1 MGNIYCICGK
11 SSTGKDTV
19 YKRLLADESLKLDQL
34 VTYTTRPIREGEV
47 NGREYYFV
55 DEVEA
60 GRLYEEGKIVE
71 SRAYNTVHGI
81 WKYMTVD
88 NGDIELESK
97 SYVVIGTLESYVQ
110 IRNYFG
116 KDRVIPIM
124 IDIDDGERLE
134 RALRRERKQKDPKYE
149 EMCRRFL
156 ADSADFSSEKIKSA
170 GIEKVFINED
180 LEECISNVRKHIIDM
195 EMLDTAKK

>member
-11 SSTGKDTV
+11 SSSGKDTV
-19 YKRLLADESLKLDQL
+19 YKRLLADKELGLNQL

-47 NGREYYFV
+47 NGREYFFI
-55 DEVEA
+55 DEAEA
-60 GRLYEEGKIVE
+60 LRLHEEGKIVE

-88 NGDIELESK
+88 DGLDLNGK

-116 KDRVIPIM
+116 KENVVPVM
-124 IDIDDGERLE
+124 IEVDDGERLE
-134 RALRRERKQKDPKYE
+134 RALKRERIQPNPKYD

-156 ADSADFSSEKIKSA
+156 ADSADFSKEKVKSA
-170 GIEKVFINED
+170 GIETVFVNDD
-180 LEECISNVRKHIIDM
+180 LEVCIAKVREYVKGK
-195 EMLDTAKK
+195 ENS